1 MNMVFEPLIRDIRGS
16 VLPKGE
22 PSESQRFPGTVQAVE
37 RMLEE
42 MNDLVDQSRRIISRL
57 QG

>member
-1 MNMVFEPLIRDIRGS
+1 MSMEFRPLIRDIQSS

-22 PSESQRFPGTVQAVE
+22 LSESQRFPGTVQAME
-37 RMLEE
+37 RMLKDI
-42 MNDLVDQSRRIISRL
+42 NDLVDQSHRTINRL